1 MMVELYYKNM
11 MPDASGMPDTSGT
24 VSSNPKQDGRGAS
37 PSLEYE
43 APGNHSSI
51 KRKVFKLF
59 FFLGL
64 LALIVELIW
73 FLGVTPFRPLSG
85 IEVNGLSYYDRDSL
99 LAYIGITPQTSYIFT
114 NPREMENLLSVL
126 PRIESAKVNKRFPNR
141 LEINIQSRRAAAMA
155 LANFEGRTVPVIFDR
170 QGVIFQIGSDFSDE
184 TLSNLPVISGL
195 IIESPFLGMSL
206 PARLITFLEDLESIR
221 INAPE
226 LLYAVSEIRIDRRSS
241 EGFDLTLYL
250 HHHKIKVRLSGLN
263 EDLLR
268 YSLLVTDVLAVRE
281 PGIDVIDFR
290 GGVASYYPKGGIL

>member
-1 MMVELYYKNM
+1 MMAGVYYKNIV
-11 MPDASGMPDTSGT
+11 PDASGTVTPDS
-24 VSSNPKQDGRGAS
+24 KQEGRGVS
-37 PSLEYE
+37 PSPEFE
-43 APGNHSSI
+43 KPGNHSSV
-51 KRKVFKLF
+51 KRKVFRVF

-64 LALIVELIW
+64 LALVAELIW

-141 LEINIQSRRAAAMA
+141 LEINIQNRRAAAMA

-170 QGVIFQIGSDFSDE
+170 QGVIFQIGSDFYDD
-184 TLSNLPVISGL
+184 TVSNLPVISGL

-206 PARLITFLEDLESIR
+206 PARLISFLEDLESIR

-241 EGFDLTLYL
+241 EGFDFTLYL
-250 HHHKIKVRLSGLN
+250 HHHRIRVRLSGLN
-263 EDLLR
+263 EELLR
-268 YSLLVTDVLAVRE
+268 YTLLVTDVLAVRE